1 MKTAVTISLAQ
12 IPVVRGELESNLSQ
26 HIKMIEHSARHQADL
41 VVFPELSLTG
51 YELDLAKQLALTPES
66 DLFTVL
72 CQSAVENQITVIA
85 GCPLKSETDD
95 KPTIGAAVCMPDGSK
110 QFYSKQYLHEGEDQ
124 FCSNGSTDYFI
135 DIKGNK
141 IALAICADFVSPE
154 HSQKAAERNA
164 DIYIASALISEKG
177 FANDAKILSGI
188 ASKHSFPVLLSN
200 HISTTGGWATF
211 GNNSV
216 WNEYG
221 ELVLNSGSKAPCLV
235 LCKIADGQVEAN
247 TVYV

>member
-1 MKTAVTISLAQ
+1 MKTPVTISLAQ

-26 HIKMIEHSARHQADL
+26 HLNMIEHSAKHQADL

-51 YELDLAKQLALTPES
+51 YELDLAQQLALTPES

-72 CQSAVENQITVIA
+72 SQSAVKNQITVIA
-85 GCPLKSETDD
+85 GCPLKSETNV
-95 KPTIGAAVCMPDGSK
+95 KPTIGAVICMPDGSK
-110 QFYSKQYLHEGEDQ
+110 QFYSKQYLHEGEDK
-124 FCSNGSTDYFI
+124 FCSNGSTDYLLYI
-135 DIKGNK
+135 NGNK

-154 HSQKAAERNA
+154 HSQRAAELGA
-164 DIYIASALISEKG
+164 DAYIASALISEKG
-177 FANDAKILSGI
+177 FATDAKILSGI

-211 GNNSV
+211 GNNSL
-216 WNEYG
+216 WNESG
-221 ELVLNSGSKAPCLV
+221 ELVLSSDSKEPCLIM
-235 LCKIADGQVEAN
+235 CKIVEGQAQAS